1 MTMREKIRASIA
13 HRNVDFVPINVET
26 TAGFEKNLAAVVGE
40 KNVDAALG
48 NHMLRKK
55 YKRNKKL
62 ENGDELDLF
71 GVTWQTSKDGGDVGI
86 VKTYPLEHCEVE
98 DYAFPAVCED
108 LAEQTLAALEA
119 EKERYTMFSITM
131 GFFER
136 AWSLCGMENLLCDMI
151 LEPEKAERV
160 FDGIYE
166 HHDKLL
172 DIILK
177 RDFDA
182 VYFGDDWGQQNG
194 LIMGPEMWR
203 KFIKP
208 KVGKLFS
215 KIKAA
220 GKQIVLH
227 SCGDLREILGEVID
241 MGVDVYN
248 TVQPEI
254 YSLKDLKKE
263 YGKDLTFYGGISTQ
277 QFLPFADV
285 KEVRE
290 KTKEVLDV
298 MMRGGGYILSPTH
311 AVTPDIPV
319 ENVLALVETGR
330 EYFK

>member
-86 VKTYPLEHCEVE
+86 VKTYPLEHCELE
-98 DYAFPAVCED
+98 DYAFPAVC
-108 LAEQTLAALEA
+108 
-119 EKERYTMFSITM
+119 
-131 GFFER
+131 
-136 AWSLCGMENLLCDMI
+136 ENLLCDMI